1 MESGISRRGFLGLAA
16 TGALLAHDTRGGGAV
31 VASSV
36 VFNSNARPALLGGT
50 PVRSKPWPTWP
61 VFDEREERHLQE
73 VLASGKWF
81 RGYGDKVAK
90 FEEAYARLTGSKY
103 CLATA
108 NGTSALLTAMSVMD
122 IGPGDEVIVPPYTF
136 VATINVV
143 LMHHALPVFVDSDL
157 ETFQIDTGKIE
168 KAVTDRTTLL
178 MPVHIA
184 GLPADLDRVMEVAR
198 KRNVPVLE
206 DACQAHLAEWRGRKA
221 GTYGKAGCFS
231 FQASKHLNAGE
242 GGAIISDDEAF
253 IENCYTF
260 HNNSR
265 ARKGTAGSTGFAYSP
280 RPGANLRLTE
290 FQGNLLLAQMVR
302 LDEQSRT
309 REENAGYLAS
319 SLSRIPGI
327 KPARLYE
334 GVTRAAYHLF
344 MFRYDKQAFGGL
356 PRSAFLKALTAEGIP
371 CSSGYR
377 PLNKEPFIQ
386 TALQSRGYRRVY
398 SKETLEGWR
407 ERNACPQNDILCEQ
421 AVWLSQNMLLGSRSD
436 MDQIAEAIAKVH
448 AHAGEL
454 ARS

>member
-1 MESGISRRGFLGLAA
+1 MESGMNRRNFLGLAA
-16 TGALLAHDTRGGGAV
+16 GGALLAQDARGTGAL
-31 VASSV
+31 ASSSV
-36 VFNSNARPALLGGT
+36 VFSSDARPALLGGT

-61 VFDEREERHLQE
+61 VFDAREEKHLQE

-81 RGYGDKVAK
+81 RGSGDKVAR
-90 FEEAYARLTGSKY
+90 FEEAYARLTGAKH

-136 VATINVV
+136 VATVNVV

-157 ETFQIDTGKIE
+157 ETFQIDPGKLE
-168 KAVTDRTTLL
+168 KAITERTTLL

-184 GLPADLDRVMEVAR
+184 GLPADLDRIMEIAR
-198 KRNVPVLE
+198 KKDVPVLE
-206 DACQAHLAEWRGRKA
+206 DACQAHLAEWRGRKV
-221 GTYGKAGCFS
+221 GSYGRAGCFS

-242 GGAIISDDEAF
+242 GGAIISDDETF
-253 IENCYTF
+253 IENCFTF

-265 ARKGTAGSTGFAYSP
+265 ARKGTAGSTGFAYSA

-309 REENAGYLAS
+309 REENARYLATL
-319 SLSRIPGI
+319 LSQIPGI

-344 MFRYDKQAFGGL
+344 MFRYDKEAFAGL
-356 PRSAFLKALTAEGIP
+356 ARNRFLKALTAEGVP

-398 SKETLEGWR
+398 SKETLEGWV
-407 ERNACPQNDILCEQ
+407 ERNACPQNDLLCEQ
-421 AVWLSQNMLLGSRSD
+421 AVWFSQNMLLGSRSD
-436 MDQIAEAIAKVH
+436 MDQIAQATAKLH
-448 AHAGEL
+448 AHAAEL